1 MQPDPQSSRNGSPT
15 SSARHTSAR
24 AELDDLRATCREQ
37 ARDIA
42 KLTDKVS
49 ALTALAAANA
59 ELRAGEPRQHVGDTA
74 VGPWQTRLALD
85 TYAPAAARA
94 VVNDVLAERVPAS
107 VLHDAVLLASELAC
121 NSVRHS
127 GVGPDGRLV
136 LRVGLRDAAVRI
148 DVEDDGVSGV
158 IAPCEPSPDGG
169 GLGLHIV
176 QALSEA
182 WGMERDAA
190 AGTRVW
196 AQIAIPAIPASVPPL
211 P

>member
-15 SSARHTSAR
+15 SSARHTSAP
-24 AELDDLRATCREQ
+24 AELDELRATCREQ

-42 KLTDKVS
+42 KLTETVS
-49 ALTALAAANA
+49 ALTALANA
-59 ELRAGEPRQHVGDTA
+59 ELRADEPRRHAGDAA
-74 VGPWQTRLALD
+74 VGPWRAQLALD

-94 VVNDVLAERVPAS
+94 VVTDVLAERVPAS

-127 GVGPDGRLV
+127 GVGPDGKLV

-158 IAPCEPSPDGG
+158 IAPCEPAPDGG

-196 AQIAIPAIPASVPPL
+196 AQIPIPAIPSSVPPL